1 MVGMWNGWKLAG
13 SSVGGTEAG
22 RQRVG
27 ADLDAPRVA
36 GDGRDVVVGQPRD
49 REEAEAG
56 RVAARVRAPALL
68 EAARHLPGPHEQD
81 VAGADRDLAELG
93 RRLEVVGGDRV
104 AVVEPVD

>member
-22 RQRVG
+22 RQLVG

-36 GDGRDVVVGQPRD
+36 GDGGDVVVGQPRD

-68 EAARHLPGPHEQD
+68 QAARHLSRAQEHD

-93 RRLEVVGGDRV
+93 RRVEAVGRDRV
-104 AVVEPVD
+104 AV